1 MSTDHVTLPDGYKP
15 SKDEAYMNKSQL
27 EYFRQKLEKW
37 KKDLLDGCTI
47 TRQHLQSEEHAE
59 PDPADRA
66 TTEQNRTLELRTH
79 DRERKLIAKIDAA
92 LSRISEGTYGYC
104 EHSGDPIGIKR
115 LEARPTAVLCILEQ
129 ERHEKKEKTVRDERV
144 DV

>member
-1 MSTDHVTLPDGYKP
+1 MSIQHVTLPDGYKP
-15 SKDEAYMNKSQL
+15 SKDEAYMNKYQL

-37 KKDLLDGCTI
+37 KKSLLEGCDI
-47 TRQHLQSEEHAE
+47 TRQNLQSEEHAE
-59 PDPADRA
+59 PDPSDRA
-66 TTEQNRTLELRTH
+66 TTEQNRAFELRTH
-79 DRERKLIAKIDAA
+79 DRERNLLGKIDAA

-104 EHSGDPIGIKR
+104 SYSGDPIGIKR

-129 ERHEKKEKTVRDERV
+129 ERHERKEKTVRDERV